1 LAKQGF
7 LKSALVGVTS
17 LWNRRGR
24 EEVFPDIG
32 SHDPERQGQALFR
45 RGRWRMRAGDLEAA
59 LADFDRAIE
68 LLPDFADAVVSRAEC
83 LDMMGR
89 VETAREDYGRARRLW
104 AEHRTGA
111 ADRSYVW
118 RQQGRLSFEVES
130 YELAL
135 ERIKTGSY
143 PHSAV
148 GNALLAR
155 GQPAEALRAYERAL
169 KIKPKDPALLALR
182 GEALSMRGR
191 HRQAVASFTLAL
203 RSNPRAPE
211 TLSGRAVAYA
221 AMGRMG
227 KANADWR
234 RQLALLP
241 ERQAAARACVAL
253 RLADWS
259 AAIPA
264 LERAIE
270 GAPDDPYWRLYRRT
284 ALRRLDRPTEDAAVP
299 TDGAWP
305 APLFALQA
313 GKATPDWVLAAADT
327 PGRRAEA
334 LFQLER
340 YEDVVSTASPAL
352 IEYAAARNELA
363 RR

>member
-7 LKSALVGVTS
+7 LRSALVGVTS
-17 LWNRRGR
+17 LWHKRGR
-24 EEVFPDIG
+24 EADFSDVD

-45 RGRWRMRAGDLEAA
+45 RGRWRMRAGQIETA
-59 LADFDRAIE
+59 LADFDRAVE

-83 LDMMGR
+83 LDMLGR
-89 VETAREDYGRARRLW
+89 VETARGDYERARQLW

-111 ADRSYVW
+111 PDRSYVW
-118 RQQGRLSFEVES
+118 RQQGRLAFEVES

-148 GNALLAR
+148 GNALLAGGR
-155 GQPAEALRAYERAL
+155 PAEARRAYERAL
-169 KIKPKDPALLALR
+169 KIKPKDAALLALR
-182 GEALSMRGR
+182 GEALSMQGR
-191 HRQAVASFTLAL
+191 YRQAVASFTLAL
-203 RSNPRAPE
+203 RGNPRAPE

-221 AMGRMG
+221 ALGRIAR
-227 KANADWR
+227 ANADWR

-241 ERQAAARACVAL
+241 ESQPAARACVAM
-253 RLADWS
+253 RLADWETTLTE
-259 AAIPA
+259 
-264 LERAIE
+264 LERTIE
-270 GAPDDPYWRLYRRT
+270 ATPGDPYWRLYRLT
-284 ALRRLDRPTEDAAVP
+284 ALRRLGRPPEGAEPPANA
-299 TDGAWP
+299 AWP
-305 APLFALQA
+305 APLLALHA
-313 GKATPDWVLAAADT
+313 GTATPDAVLANADT

-340 YEDVVSTASPAL
+340 FQDVIETAPPAL
-352 IEYAAARNELA
+352 IEYAAARNQLA

>member
-7 LKSALVGVTS
+7 LKSALAGAAG
-17 LWNRRGR
+17 LWRKGARSPD
-24 EEVFPDIG
+24 FPGIDDP
-32 SHDPERQGQALFR
+32 DPEQQGQALFR
-45 RGRWRMRAGDLEAA
+45 RGRLRMRAGDLEPA

-68 LLPDFADAVVSRAEC
+68 LLPDFADAVASRAEC
-83 LDMMGR
+83 LDMMGK
-89 VETAREDYGRARRLW
+89 VETARPDYERARRLW

-111 ADRSYVW
+111 PDRSYIW

-135 ERIKTGSY
+135 ERIKTGSF

-148 GNALLAR
+148 GNALMAR
-155 GQPAEALRAYERAL
+155 GRPAEALRAYERAL
-169 KIKPKDPALLALR
+169 KIKEKDPALLALR
-182 GEALSMRGR
+182 GEALSMLGR
-191 HRQAVASFTLAL
+191 YRQAVASFTLAL
-203 RSNPRAPE
+203 RANPKAPE
-211 TLSGRAVAYA
+211 ILSGRAVAHA
-221 AMGRMG
+221 AMGNIA

-253 RLADWS
+253 RLADWET
-259 AAIPA
+259 ALPA

-270 GAPDDPYWRLYRRT
+270 TQPDDPYWRLYRLT
-284 ALRRLDRPTEDAAVP
+284 ALRRLGRPVDAAPVP
-299 TDGAWP
+299 ADGAWP

-313 GKATPDWVLAAADT
+313 GKSNSEMVLAAAT
-327 PGRRAEA
+327 TEGRRIEA
-334 LFQLER
+334 LFQMER
-340 YEDVVSTASPAL
+340 FKDVVETAPPEL